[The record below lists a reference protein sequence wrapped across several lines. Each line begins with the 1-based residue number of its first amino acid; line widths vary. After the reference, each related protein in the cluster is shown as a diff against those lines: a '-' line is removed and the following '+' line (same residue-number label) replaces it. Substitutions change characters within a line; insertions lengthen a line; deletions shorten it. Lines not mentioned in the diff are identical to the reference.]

1 MTRFVWIM
9 LGLMIGV
16 TAQAASF
23 DCEKASTKVEHM
35 ICDDLEISKLDN
47 ELNSAYKAAVQDKQH
62 ANKVKQ
68 AQKQWMKERN
78 GCADAACVKG
88 AYEARLASLKVTRT
102 FSDTGAA
109 NKQNAGGDS
118 LDGQQYRFQL
128 TKGAGTPVCDA
139 YLERLN
145 TTKYEEPPYCGRPEN
160 DAIKGF
166 AKLNRVPLSAAG
178 VHDLYPIIWTFM
190 KTANQRNLDWTDM
203 NLQQRLTQKGQFR
216 LTAEGTKL
224 LQMDLD
230 KGWAGMWR
238 YTPDIDIDNDGTPD
252 VIEIWNGISL
262 PTGVGGRLC
271 GESMTDIRPGLTSLR
286 QPQIAFV
293 ITGSNDR
300 LDVAK
305 TRKIFEH
312 PAREYHLA
320 SGNISSDFRP
330 IGNSLGIF
338 KYQDMYY
345 FDTFFDDWGDF
356 ENKRKN
362 DKDTMNSLAVFLH
375 KDGKTSQVC
384 EYLMLENEIK

>member
-1 MTRFVWIM
+1 
-9 LGLMIGV
+9 
-16 TAQAASF
+16 
-23 DCEKASTKVEHM
+23 
-35 ICDDLEISKLDN
+35 
-47 ELNSAYKAAVQDKQH
+47 
-62 ANKVKQ
+62 
-68 AQKQWMKERN
+68 
-78 GCADAACVKG
+78 
-88 AYEARLASLKVTRT
+88 
-102 FSDTGAA
+102 
-109 NKQNAGGDS
+109 
-118 LDGQQYRFQL
+118 
-128 TKGAGTPVCDA
+128 
-139 YLERLN
+139 
-145 TTKYEEPPYCGRPEN
+145 
-160 DAIKGF
+160 
-166 AKLNRVPLSAAG
+166 
-178 VHDLYPIIWTFM
+178 
-190 KTANQRNLDWTDM
+190 
-203 NLQQRLTQKGQFR
+203 
-216 LTAEGTKL
+216 
-224 LQMDLD
+224 
-230 KGWAGMWR
+230 
-238 YTPDIDIDNDGTPD
+238 
-252 VIEIWNGISL
+252 
-262 PTGVGGRLC
+262 
-271 GESMTDIRPGLTSLR
+271 MTDIRPGLTSLR